1 MQTLIAWT
9 ADYTLFVVA
18 AAAALSWLMT
28 RRSEKVA
35 YAATAVV
42 AMGLVSVLVKVA
54 GVLCSDPR
62 PFVVD
67 HVTPLISHSIDNGFP
82 SDHTALAAAVATVV
96 FLRRRAA
103 GVVLLA
109 LSALLGVSRVFALV
123 HHWPDV
129 LAGAAIGVVSGA
141 VAHLL
146 VTAGGRYVRRSGAP
160 AITSTQQGI

>member
-1 MQTLIAWT
+1 
-9 ADYTLFVVA
+9 
-18 AAAALSWLMT
+18 MT

-54 GVLCSDPR
+54 GVLWSDPR

-82 SDHTALAAAVATVV
+82 SDHTALAASVATVV
-96 FLRRRAA
+96 FLRRRSA

-109 LSALLGVSRVFALV
+109 LSGLLGVSRVFALV

-129 LAGAAIGVVSGA
+129 LAGAAIGVPSGA

-146 VTAGGRYVRRSGAP
+146 VTAGGRNFRRSGAP

>member
-54 GVLCSDPR
+54 GVLWSDPR

-109 LSALLGVSRVFALV
+109 LSALLGVSGVFALV

-129 LAGAAIGVVSGA
+129 LAGAAIGVLSGA

-146 VTAGGRYVRRSGAP
+146 VTTGGRYVRRSGAP
-160 AITSTQQGI
+160 AITSSQQGI